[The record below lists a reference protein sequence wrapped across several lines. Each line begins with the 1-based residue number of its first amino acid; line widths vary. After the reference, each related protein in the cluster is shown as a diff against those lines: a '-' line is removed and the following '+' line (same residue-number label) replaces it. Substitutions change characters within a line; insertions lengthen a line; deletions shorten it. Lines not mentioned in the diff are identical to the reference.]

1 MKPLLHVGYHKTAS
15 TWLQQM
21 VLRRAEFGCTLVADV
36 PGVNDLVVHSNSL
49 DWNAADTRAALEPE
63 FEAAR
68 ARGLVPVVSSERMS
82 GSPHTGGYDTRTIAD
97 RLYETWPDANV
108 LIVVREQKAIVRSVY
123 LQYIRQGGVLP
134 LGAYLDPPRALY
146 SVPSFDPR
154 CFDYHRF
161 ASYYRDRFGAERVHV
176 VPYELLRVDPP
187 AFVAAVLAA
196 AGVQPTSDLA
206 ALPYGRQSNPSLSAS
221 SAAVRRQ
228 LNRLVAARRPLNPG
242 VLVRIPSTV
251 DHRIWDPVLRTL
263 DRLLPEGIAAGAERR
278 LRTFLAAWAGDRY
291 GASNRRLG
299 ALLSEDLAAYGYD
312 LG

>member
-1 MKPLLHVGYHKTAS
+1 MRPLLHVGYHKTAS

-21 VLRRAEFGCTLVADV
+21 VLRRAEFGCSLVADV
-36 PGVNDLVVHSNSL
+36 PRVNDLVVHWNAL

-63 FEAAR
+63 FAAAT

-97 RLYETWPDANV
+97 RLHEAWPDANV
-108 LIVVREQKAIVRSVY
+108 LVVVREQKAIVRSVY

-161 ASYYRDRFGAERVHV
+161 VSYYRERFGAERVHV
-176 VPYELLRVDPP
+176 VPYERFRVDPP
-187 AFVAAVLAA
+187 GFVTAVLAA
-196 AGVQPTSDLA
+196 AGIQSTFDPA
-206 ALPYGRQSNPSLSAS
+206 ALPYGRQLNPSLTAA

-228 LNRLVAARRPLNPG
+228 LNRVVAARRPLNPG
-242 VLVRIPSTV
+242 VLVRIPSSV
-251 DHRIWDPVLRTL
+251 DHQIWDPALQAL
-263 DRLLPEGIAAGAERR
+263 DRLLPAGIAAGAERR
-278 LRTFLAAWAGDRY
+278 LRTSVAAWAGDRY
-291 GASNRRLG
+291 RASNRRLD
-299 ALLSEDLAAYGYD
+299 ALLSDDLAAYGYD
-312 LG
+312 L